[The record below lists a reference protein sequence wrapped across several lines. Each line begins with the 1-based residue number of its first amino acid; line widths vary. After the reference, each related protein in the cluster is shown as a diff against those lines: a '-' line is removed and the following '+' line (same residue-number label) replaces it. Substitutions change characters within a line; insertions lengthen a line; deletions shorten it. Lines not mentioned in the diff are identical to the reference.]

1 MEKIVYESE
10 FFSVKDTLFC
20 GQVFRFRVNPVLSRA
35 RGAESYDVFSADKR
49 CLAYNDGEKAVIE
62 CEEKDADYFYNY
74 FDLRRDYSAIFK
86 AAESFGGIIKTSAER
101 GKGIRILNQERPD
114 VIISSGAAPA
124 IPFFWIGKMMGAKTI
139 YIEVFDRIDKST
151 ISG

>member
-20 GQVFRFRVNPVLSRA
+20 GQVFRFKLNPVLSKA

-74 FDLRRDYSAIFK
+74 FDLERD
-86 AAESFGGIIKTSAER
+86 
-101 GKGIRILNQERPD
+101 
-114 VIISSGAAPA
+114 
-124 IPFFWIGKMMGAKTI
+124 
-139 YIEVFDRIDKST
+139 
-151 ISG
+151 